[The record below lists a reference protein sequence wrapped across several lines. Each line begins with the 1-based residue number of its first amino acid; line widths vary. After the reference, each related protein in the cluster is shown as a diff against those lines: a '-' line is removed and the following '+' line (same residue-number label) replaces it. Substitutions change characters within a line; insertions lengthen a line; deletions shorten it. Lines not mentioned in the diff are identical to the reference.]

1 VKKPQQAEKLQ
12 EEHQMKHRLF
22 EGLRKGDLQG
32 FVDTTFTIDQ
42 YTSKM
47 GQDSDVLVL
56 GFKVNDKHPAID
68 LMEFIEKGYPFVLD
82 ADMSSGEEKDGKYQV
97 FVEIQR
103 TKHLPGQIRDLLSGV
118 GQLVDSVDWRYRYH
132 KGGKS
137 KAFSEQSILEDIPL
151 SQEDYKNKMLEI
163 KGNAIKEFFDKT
175 PFDSVKIDENHSVT
189 ISKPFS
195 GSVNLELLA
204 MGPYQDIQ
212 DSLQGAIQLDEASQS
227 QVNFLEKYLGPYEIH
242 KINDKFLVRNGDTAL
257 VFKKERW

>member
-1 VKKPQQAEKLQ
+1 
-12 EEHQMKHRLF
+12 MKHRLF
-22 EGLRKGDLQG
+22 EGLRRGDLQG

-56 GFKVNDKHPAID
+56 GFKVNDKHPAVD
-68 LMEFIEKGYPFVLD
+68 LMDFIEKGYPFVLD

-137 KAFSEQSILEDIPL
+137 RAFSEQAIQEDIPL
-151 SQEDYKNKMLEI
+151 SEEDYRNKMLEI
-163 KGNAIKEFFDKT
+163 KGDAIKEFFDKT

-204 MGPYQDIQ
+204 MGPYQEIQ

>member
-1 VKKPQQAEKLQ
+1 
-12 EEHQMKHRLF
+12 MKHRLF
-22 EGLRKGDLQG
+22 EGLRRGDLQG

-137 KAFSEQSILEDIPL
+137 RAFSEQAIQEDIPL
-151 SQEDYKNKMLEI
+151 SEEDYKNKMLEI
-163 KGNAIKEFFDKT
+163 KGDAIKEFFDKT

-204 MGPYQDIQ
+204 MGPYQEIQ

>member
-1 VKKPQQAEKLQ
+1 
-12 EEHQMKHRLF
+12 MKHRLF
-22 EGLRKGDLQG
+22 EGLRRGDLQG

-56 GFKVNDKHPAID
+56 GFKVNDKHPAVD

-137 KAFSEQSILEDIPL
+137 RAFSEQAIQEDIPL
-151 SQEDYKNKMLEI
+151 SEEDYRNKMLEI
-163 KGNAIKEFFDKT
+163 KGDAIKEFFDKT

-204 MGPYQDIQ
+204 MGPYQEIQ

>member
-1 VKKPQQAEKLQ
+1 MRQ
-12 EEHQMKHRLF
+12 HRLF

-32 FVDTTFTIDQ
+32 YVNETFTIDQ

-47 GQDSDVLVL
+47 GEDSDVIVL

-82 ADMSSGEEKDGKYQV
+82 ADISSGEENDGKYQV

-103 TKHLPGQIRDLLSGV
+103 SEKLPGQINNLLNGV
-118 GQLVDSVDWRYRYH
+118 SRLVDNYNWRFRYH
-132 KGGKS
+132 KSGKS
-137 KAFSEQSILEDIPL
+137 KEFTETAIAESVPL
-151 SQEDYKNKMLEI
+151 NSDAYKSKMLEI
-163 KGNAIKEFFDKT
+163 KGESIKEFFDRT
-175 PFDSVKIDENHSVT
+175 PFDSIKIDENNNVT

-195 GSVNLELLA
+195 GYIEMELLA
-204 MGPYQDIQ
+204 FGPYKDIEE
-212 DSLQGAIQLDEASQS
+212 SLQGAVQLDEASQS

-242 KINDKFLVRNGDTAL
+242 KINDKFLVVNGKSAM

>member
-1 VKKPQQAEKLQ
+1 
-12 EEHQMKHRLF
+12 MKHRLF

-82 ADMSSGEEKDGKYQV
+82 ADMSSGEERDGKYQV

-137 KAFSEQSILEDIPL
+137 RAFSEQAIQEDIPL
-151 SQEDYKNKMLEI
+151 SEEDYKNKMLEI
-163 KGNAIKEFFDKT
+163 KGDAIKEFFDRT

-204 MGPYQDIQ
+204 MGPYQEIQ

>member
-1 VKKPQQAEKLQ
+1 
-12 EEHQMKHRLF
+12 MKHRLF

-82 ADMSSGEEKDGKYQV
+82 ADMSSGEERDGKYQV

-137 KAFSEQSILEDIPL
+137 KAFSEQFILEDIPL

-163 KGNAIKEFFDKT
+163 KGNAIKEFFDQT

>member
-1 VKKPQQAEKLQ
+1 
-12 EEHQMKHRLF
+12 MKHRLF
-22 EGLRKGDLQG
+22 EGLRRGDLQG

-56 GFKVNDKHPAID
+56 GFIVNDKNPAID

-118 GQLVDSVDWRYRYH
+118 GQLIDSVDWRYRYH

-137 KAFSEQSILEDIPL
+137 RVFSEQAIQEDIPL
-151 SQEDYKNKMLEI
+151 SEEDYKNKMLEI
-163 KGNAIKEFFDKT
+163 KGDAIKEFFDKT

-204 MGPYQDIQ
+204 MGPYQEIQ
-212 DSLQGAIQLDEASQS
+212 DSLQGAIQLDEASQI

>member
-1 VKKPQQAEKLQ
+1 
-12 EEHQMKHRLF
+12 MKHQLF
-22 EGLRKGDLQG
+22 EGLRRGDLQG

-137 KAFSEQSILEDIPL
+137 RAFSEQAIQEDIPL
-151 SQEDYKNKMLEI
+151 SEEEYRNKMLEI
-163 KGNAIKEFFDKT
+163 KGDAIKEFFDRT

-204 MGPYQDIQ
+204 MGPYQEIQ

>member
-1 VKKPQQAEKLQ
+1 
-12 EEHQMKHRLF
+12 MKHRLF
-22 EGLRKGDLQG
+22 EGLRRGDLQG

-137 KAFSEQSILEDIPL
+137 RAFSEQAIQEDIPL
-151 SQEDYKNKMLEI
+151 SEEDYRNKMLEI
-163 KGNAIKEFFDKT
+163 KGDAIKEFFDKT

-204 MGPYQDIQ
+204 MGPYQEIQ

-242 KINDKFLVRNGDTAL
+242 KINDKFLVRNDKTAL

>member
-1 VKKPQQAEKLQ
+1 
-12 EEHQMKHRLF
+12 MKHRLF
-22 EGLRKGDLQG
+22 EGLRRGDLQG

-137 KAFSEQSILEDIPL
+137 RAFSEQAIQEDIPL
-151 SQEDYKNKMLEI
+151 SEEDYRNKMLEI
-163 KGNAIKEFFDKT
+163 KGDAIKEFFDKT

-204 MGPYQDIQ
+204 MGPYQEIQ

>member
-1 VKKPQQAEKLQ
+1 
-12 EEHQMKHRLF
+12 MKHRLF
-22 EGLRKGDLQG
+22 EGLRRGDLQG

-137 KAFSEQSILEDIPL
+137 RAFSEQAIQEDIPL
-151 SQEDYKNKMLEI
+151 SEEDYKNKMLEI
-163 KGNAIKEFFDKT
+163 KGDAIKEFFDRT
-175 PFDSVKIDENHSVT
+175 PFDSVKIDENHSIT

-204 MGPYQDIQ
+204 MGPYQEIQ

>member
-1 VKKPQQAEKLQ
+1 
-12 EEHQMKHRLF
+12 MKHRLF

-163 KGNAIKEFFDKT
+163 KGNAIKEFFDQT

>member
-1 VKKPQQAEKLQ
+1 
-12 EEHQMKHRLF
+12 MKHQLF
-22 EGLRKGDLQG
+22 EGLRRGDLQG

-137 KAFSEQSILEDIPL
+137 RAFSEQAIQEDIPL
-151 SQEDYKNKMLEI
+151 SEEDYRNKMLEI
-163 KGNAIKEFFDKT
+163 KGDAIKEFFDKT

-204 MGPYQDIQ
+204 MGPYQEIQ

-242 KINDKFLVRNGDTAL
+242 KINDKFLVRNGDIAL

>member
-1 VKKPQQAEKLQ
+1 
-12 EEHQMKHRLF
+12 MKHRLF

-137 KAFSEQSILEDIPL
+137 KAFSEQAILEDIPL

-204 MGPYQDIQ
+204 MGPYQEIQ

>member
-1 VKKPQQAEKLQ
+1 
-12 EEHQMKHRLF
+12 MKYKLF
-22 EGLRKGDLQG
+22 EGLRRGDLQG

-56 GFKVNDKHPAID
+56 GFKVNDKYPAVD

-118 GQLVDSVDWRYRYH
+118 GQLIDSVDWRYRYH

-137 KAFSEQSILEDIPL
+137 RAFSEQAIQEDIPL
-151 SQEDYKNKMLEI
+151 SEEDYKNKMLEI
-163 KGNAIKEFFDKT
+163 KGDTIKEFFNRT
-175 PFDSVKIDENHSVT
+175 PFDSVKIDENNSVT

-204 MGPYQDIQ
+204 MGPYAAIES
-212 DSLQGAIQLDEASQS
+212 SLQGAIQLDETSQS
-227 QVNFLEKYLGPYEIH
+227 QVNFLEKYLGAYEIH
-242 KINDKFLVRNGDTAL
+242 KINDKFLVRNGDTAI